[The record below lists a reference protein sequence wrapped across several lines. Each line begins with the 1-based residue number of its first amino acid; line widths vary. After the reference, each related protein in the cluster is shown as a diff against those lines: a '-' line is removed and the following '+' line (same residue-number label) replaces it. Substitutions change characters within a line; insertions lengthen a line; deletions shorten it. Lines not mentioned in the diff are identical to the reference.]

1 MKVRIL
7 PCAFNTHCLKVY
19 AIGDAPKE
27 SVTLIFIPEVKLPSG
42 FGLFIH
48 PCMHVFKFWES
59 NLQCSNLIQK
69 Y

>member
-19 AIGDAPKE
+19 AIGDAPKG

-42 FGLFIH
+42 FGYLFT
-48 PCMHVFKFWES
+48 PACMFLSFGRVIY
-59 NLQCSNLIQK
+59 NVVI
-69 Y
+69 